1 MLGPDPIDEGTMS
14 GNTGAS
20 MQIGSAFIQRP
31 RNQFGISQW
40 EKVGEEQGADKT
52 IPRVGV
58 DNQEKPAYTMDDLLR
73 QAAQLEATDDGGEIP
88 TKLQKK
94 LRKDSPAYA
103 EPGEFDAAS
112 GGTAPGKKRKV
123 KVEGDLDEG
132 SRSLKRLARKE
143 KAANKGKNPGY
154 FEKVSSHEKKSA
166 DSRRRY
172 AAGPGKGIEAGVA
185 FDDFAQGDVQVHG
198 RQPHSDPLQV
208 GHRAALRSDPELP
221 RSRRAPTQRHR
232 SRTPAQEQAGDLQG
246 QEQGLRQAPAR
257 QHAGRGEVG
266 LHL

>member
-14 GNTGAS
+14 GNMGAS
-20 MQIGSAFIQRP
+20 MKIGSAFIQRP

-185 FDDFAQGDVQVHG
+185 FDKNGGFFLTEKTKAGKLTDKEQSKINKAAWKKMSPKEKSKYTGDNPMPSHYK
-198 RQPHSDPLQV
+198 
-208 GHRAALRSDPELP
+208 
-221 RSRRAPTQRHR
+221 
-232 SRTPAQEQAGDLQG
+232 
-246 QEQGLRQAPAR
+246 
-257 QHAGRGEVG
+257 
-266 LHL
+266 